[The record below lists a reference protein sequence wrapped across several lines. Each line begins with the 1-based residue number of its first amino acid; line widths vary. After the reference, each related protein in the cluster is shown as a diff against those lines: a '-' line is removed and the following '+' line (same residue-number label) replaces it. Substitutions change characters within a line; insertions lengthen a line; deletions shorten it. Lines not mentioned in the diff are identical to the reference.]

1 MATPHAAANRMLV
14 TEPERCTG
22 CGFCEMAC
30 AITQDHTCDPGRS
43 RVRIIE
49 WKDDDRYLP
58 VTCQHCEEAPCMK
71 VCPREA
77 IHRDS
82 VLERVII
89 DYDLCISCRMCAS
102 ACPYGAIGFN
112 DKRGRVFKCDLCEGD
127 PQCVR
132 FCFPQAL
139 QYVVSHNLQASTRR
153 MAARRN
159 AFPFRNKV
167 DEEI

>member
-1 MATPHAAANRMLV
+1 MATPHAAANRILV

-49 WKDDDRYLP
+49 WKDGDRYLP
-58 VTCQHCEEAPCMK
+58 VTCQHCEDAPCMK

-77 IHRDS
+77 IHRDGN
-82 VLERVII
+82 LERVNI
-89 DYDLCISCRMCAS
+89 DYNLCISCRMCAS

-127 PQCVR
+127 PQCR
-132 FCFPQAL
+132 GQPDHAE
-139 QYVVSHNLQASTRR
+139 RR
-153 MAARRN
+153 GFHRQRRN
-159 AFPFRNKV
+159 AGRRAGPTSGRDQPETK
-167 DEEI
+167 